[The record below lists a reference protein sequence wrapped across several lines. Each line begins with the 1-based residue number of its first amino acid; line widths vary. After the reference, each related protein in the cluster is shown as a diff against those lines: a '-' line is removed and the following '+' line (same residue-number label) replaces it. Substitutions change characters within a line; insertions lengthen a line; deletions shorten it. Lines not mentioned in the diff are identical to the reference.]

1 MVEQTQ
7 ARRRKGVRRGG
18 EVCLVP
24 ALVLAAAAMPAS
36 AQTISAEADDSVAE
50 IVVTAQKRTQSL
62 KEVPLSVA
70 VVSGAQLESRNLT
83 EISQLQTATP
93 NFSFQGGN
101 NPRGAGLT
109 VRGVGTNNFSS
120 AIEGSVG
127 IVIDGVVIG
136 RQGAGF
142 TDLFDIQR
150 IEVLRGPQGTLFGK
164 NASAG
169 VLSIVT
175 ADPKQDWEGRIQ
187 ASYGSFD
194 ERILRASVTG
204 GITSNLAMRLSG
216 YVTKRDGYI
225 ENRFDSRRFNDR
237 DEWGLRGKLRWDPA
251 DNVRVTLS
259 GDYSR
264 RDASCCIW
272 TLRSFGS
279 NAGLRTTATAAG
291 IVPGP
296 DNRRVNLDGPV
307 FIRQD
312 AYGAAL
318 QVELEA
324 ANGLTLTSITAH
336 RWWNAADNNDADQQP
351 LPILNLNNGDSKQRQ
366 FTQELRLA
374 SPATGTLQWVAG
386 LFLFDQDY
394 DLTNAQ
400 RGTFGSPLPPGVEL
414 SRQIFVENDTLNM
427 APFADASLYLSD
439 RFNLFAGARLN
450 IEQLDT
456 RFRRGALPGTTQ
468 LGTVVNQQARRS
480 DTYVTWR
487 AGAQFRPT
495 EAVVLYASV
504 ARGFKGGG
512 FNALQDSPQ
521 LRTVSPEIP
530 TSYEFGIKSELFD
543 RRLRLNITAF
553 RTDFRNFQAQ
563 AVAPDANGTLVF
575 DVINAGSLRTQ
586 GVEADLDFRLGN
598 GFSVMAAAA
607 YTDATYTNFTGAP
620 CYAGQTAALGC
631 IGTGATARQDLTGK
645 PLALA
650 PEFTASA
657 SIGYESALGAAG
669 LKGFA
674 QLSYAY
680 RSRSF
685 TALNLDPRTIQ
696 PGYGLADAQI
706 GIRHADDRWRL
717 WVWGKN
723 LGNQRFAETIFASPL
738 DGAGTSQFIPMTAMR
753 QFGITGEV
761 RF

>member
-1 MVEQTQ
+1 MGHGFKVVALAGMLAGTGVQ
-7 ARRRKGVRRGG
+7 AQVG
-18 EVCLVP
+18 
-24 ALVLAAAAMPAS
+24 
-36 AQTISAEADDSVAE
+36 AQADAADDGAVVE

-70 VVSGAQLESRNLT
+70 VVSGDLLESRNLT

-175 ADPKQDWEGRIQ
+175 ADPQQEWEGRVQ

-225 ENRFDSRRFNDR
+225 SNRFDGRQLNDR

-251 DNVRVTLS
+251 DNVRITLS
-259 GDYSR
+259 GDYSK
-264 RDASCCIW
+264 RDAACCIW
-272 TLRSFGS
+272 TLRSFGA
-279 NAGLRTTATAAG
+279 NAGLRATATAAG

-296 DNRRVNLDGPV
+296 DNRQVNLDGAV

-312 AYGAAL
+312 AFGGAL
-318 QVELEA
+318 QVDIEA
-324 ANGLTLTSITAH
+324 ANGITLTSITAL
-336 RWWNAADNNDADQQP
+336 RRWNAEDNNDADQQP
-351 LPILNLNNGDSKQRQ
+351 LPILNLNNGNSQQRQ
-366 FTQELRLA
+366 ITQELRLA

-386 LFLFDQDY
+386 FFLFDQDY

-400 RGTFGSPLPPGVEL
+400 RGTFGSPLPPGVVL

-439 RFNLFAGARLN
+439 RFNLFAGVRFN

-456 RFRRGALPGTTQ
+456 AFRRGALPGTIQ
-468 LGTVVNQQARRS
+468 LGSVVNQRARRS
-480 DTYVTWR
+480 DDYLTWR
-487 AGAQFRPT
+487 AGAQFRPS
-495 EAVVLYASV
+495 EQVVLYASV

-512 FNALQDSPQ
+512 FNALQDSPV
-521 LRTVSPEIP
+521 LRTVDPEIP
-530 TSYEFGIKSELFD
+530 TSYEAGIKTELMD
-543 RRLRLNITAF
+543 RRLRLNIAAF

-563 AVAPDANGTLVF
+563 AVAPDATGSLIF

-586 GVEADLDFRLGN
+586 GIEADLDLRLPG
-598 GFSVMAAAA
+598 GLTLTAGAA

-620 CYAGQTAALGC
+620 CFTGQTAAQGC
-631 IGTGATARQDLTGK
+631 IGAGATARQDLTGK

-650 PEFTASA
+650 PEFTAA
-657 SIGYESALGAAG
+657 GTIAYETALGQSAV
-669 LKGFA
+669 KGFA
-674 QLSYAY
+674 QVSYAW
-680 RSRSF
+680 RGGTF
-685 TALNLDPRTIQ
+685 TALTLDPRTFQ
-696 PGYGLADAQI
+696 PGYGLADAQL
-706 GIRHADDRWRL
+706 GVRGRNNRWRL
-717 WVWGKN
+717 WLWGKN
-723 LGNQRFAETIFASPL
+723 LGNQRFAETIFPTPL
-738 DGAGTSQFIPMTAMR
+738 DNGGFSQFIPMTAMR
-753 QFGITGEV
+753 QFGVSGEV